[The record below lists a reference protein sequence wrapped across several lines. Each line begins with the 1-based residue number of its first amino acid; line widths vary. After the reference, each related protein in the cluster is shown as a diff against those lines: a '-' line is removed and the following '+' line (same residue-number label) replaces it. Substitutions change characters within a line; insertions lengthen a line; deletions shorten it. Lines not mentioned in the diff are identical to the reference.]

1 MSTLED
7 PRPMRLHGELL
18 ILSLSTILSCFVYSA
33 QAEARTRCAI
43 SSPKLSSLS
52 KKLRYAESPKAW
64 RRIYQETSTALSIIE
79 PQYDQLR
86 DIDHD
91 ARRRLRAEL
100 TCAQELLLESAFYL
114 SDDNVEGHLWSMRG
128 IGHVVSLSSL
138 NQRILRSVENK
149 ERLSLLLRRA
159 KPKAKRRGR
168 SRRATSSKQ
177 NRFGAWTSV
186 YVSPQPKPY
195 RLAVESAHRGE
206 WIKRCG
212 LISGCDDALKWRVYT
227 QRDTE
232 LSFKLPAGDYRL
244 SWSGACAQH
253 AEDRSIKFAPEPTEL
268 NAPSMKC
275 YSVISLVDSV
285 TRSPVEQNDTD
296 PTVAPQIKVLSVDP
310 SSLRDTAGRVSAIEG
325 SELLVTLRG
334 YQDAKV
340 TVGALGE
347 PLNVKLKRC
356 PVQLT
361 VKALPLDAKV
371 KAPKRVY
378 WGRPYTVEVSR
389 TGYHAISRS
398 VTAPRPI
405 NCDQAPPHIEEV
417 MLPREIEVSAIDPK
431 GLRVKL
437 NMLQVSG
444 LSITP
449 SAKKLYRPEG
459 LYKVEAETEG
469 YPRLSSRLK
478 VSPCTSER
486 CEKSQLQLKFE
497 PPPTPPT
504 RTATRLKWIGNGML
518 LTSLSLFSFNTF
530 NDRERHLNGSFV
542 DDLALTQQRMTSL
555 NSWSLGL
562 LIGGGITTL
571 LGYAWPALTSS
582 SGEVAPLETSS
593 KRASTFGLEGE

>member
-1 MSTLED
+1 MSTVED
-7 PRPMRLHGELL
+7 PRPMRLHAKTVCAL
-18 ILSLSTILSCFVYSA
+18 IHHTQAALSIPLKLR
-33 QAEARTRCAI
+33 ARGHAAR
-43 SSPKLSSLS
+43 SRHLSSAPLS
-52 KKLRYAESPKAW
+52 KKLPGTLRAQRLGVVSVN
-64 RRIYQETSTALSIIE
+64 ETSTALSIIE

-91 ARRRLRAEL
+91 ARRRLRAAEL

-177 NRFGAWTSV
+177 SRFGAWTSV

-212 LISGCDDALKWRVYT
+212 LISGCDDALKWRLYT

-296 PTVAPQIKVLSVDP
+296 PSVTPQIKVLSVDP
-310 SSLRDTAGRVSAIEG
+310 SSLRNTAGRVSAIEG

-356 PVQLT
+356 AVQLT

-378 WGRPYTVEVSR
+378 WGRPYRSR
-389 TGYHAISRS
+389 
-398 VTAPRPI
+398 
-405 NCDQAPPHIEEV
+405 
-417 MLPREIEVSAIDPK
+417 
-431 GLRVKL
+431 
-437 NMLQVSG
+437 
-444 LSITP
+444 
-449 SAKKLYRPEG
+449 
-459 LYKVEAETEG
+459 
-469 YPRLSSRLK
+469 
-478 VSPCTSER
+478 
-486 CEKSQLQLKFE
+486 
-497 PPPTPPT
+497 
-504 RTATRLKWIGNGML
+504 
-518 LTSLSLFSFNTF
+518 
-530 NDRERHLNGSFV
+530 
-542 DDLALTQQRMTSL
+542 
-555 NSWSLGL
+555 
-562 LIGGGITTL
+562 
-571 LGYAWPALTSS
+571 
-582 SGEVAPLETSS
+582 
-593 KRASTFGLEGE
+593 